1 MDEPAEPVPDTLGN
15 LNLRAAAALVQ
26 GLVDGGARR
35 AVLSPGS
42 RSSPLALAADL
53 CPHLDTT
60 VQPDERCAAF
70 YALGQARA
78 ERRPVVVIATSGT
91 APANWF
97 AAVIEASMDQVPLV
111 LISANRPEE
120 LLRTGANQTVDQ
132 ERMFGSYPRDY
143 HRLPAPHQRETLL
156 YRSTGRRAADSA
168 LWPRPGPVH
177 VDMAFREP
185 LLPDASV
192 GDLDWPS
199 ALTGTPQRP
208 RVTPDP
214 VAVDF
219 IERKMTGRDGVIV
232 CGRSAY
238 APEFAA
244 AVTHLANRLGCPL
257 IADPLSGLRWGP
269 HDRERVLTAA
279 DLFLRRRAGG
289 PKADWVLHF
298 GAAPTSQAVQ
308 NWLAAQGDALI
319 PIVESG
325 DWPDPSRHSA
335 LAAHGDALSVAE
347 ALLQRD
353 LAGADPDWLSTWNDL
368 DRSARALLD
377 DGSLRPAE
385 AGIIR
390 ALESALPPDAFLFV
404 GSSMPIRSLDAFA
417 RGRDDPLTV
426 FGNRGA
432 SGIDGCVSTAAGLA
446 HCRPTLGLIGDLAL
460 YHDMNG
466 LLAVGGTDLK
476 LVVIENGGGAIFG
489 LLPQRRHPKFE
500 RLWRT
505 PTGLSCTRIA
515 SLYDLRHTVVESGE
529 SMSHAFALPETGQ
542 GPELVEIRVDAEE
555 SWARHQD
562 LWSAAH
568 EL

>member
-1 MDEPAEPVPDTLGN
+1 MDESAEPGLDTLGN

-97 AAVIEASMDQVPLV
+97 PAVIEASMDQVPLV
-111 LISANRPEE
+111 LVSANRPEE

-143 HRLPAPHQRETLL
+143 HRLPAPHQRGTLL
-156 YRSTGRRAADSA
+156 YRSTGLRAADSA

-185 LLPDASV
+185 LLPDTAV

-199 ALTGTPQRP
+199 ALTAAPQRP

-219 IERKMTGRDGVIV
+219 MERKMAGRDGVIV
-232 CGRSAY
+232 CGRSTY
-238 APEFAA
+238 AREFAA

-279 DLFLRRRAGG
+279 DLFLRRHAGG

-298 GAAPTSQAVQ
+298 GAAPTSRAVQ
-308 NWLAAQGDALI
+308 NWLAEQGDALI

-325 DWPDPSRHSA
+325 DWPDPSRHST

-353 LAGADPDWLSTWNDL
+353 LAGAGPGWCSTWNDL
-368 DRSARALLD
+368 DRGARALLD

-385 AGIIR
+385 ADIIR

-404 GSSMPIRSLDAFA
+404 GSSMPIRALDAFA
-417 RGRDDPLTV
+417 RGRDDPLAG

-466 LLAVGGTDLK
+466 LLAAGGTDLK
-476 LVVIENGGGAIFG
+476 LVVIDNGGGAIFG

-505 PTGLSCTRIA
+505 PTGLSCARIA
-515 SLYDLRHTVVESGE
+515 SLYDLRHTVVETGE
-529 SMSHAFALPETGQ
+529 SMSRAFALPETGQ

-562 LWSAAH
+562 LWSAAA